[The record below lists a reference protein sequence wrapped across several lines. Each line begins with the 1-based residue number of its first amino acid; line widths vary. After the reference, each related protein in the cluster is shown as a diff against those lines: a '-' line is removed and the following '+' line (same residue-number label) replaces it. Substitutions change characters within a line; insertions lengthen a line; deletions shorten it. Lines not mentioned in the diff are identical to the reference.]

1 MGPSQ
6 TDRSWPELKTC
17 WRRAPGPCA
26 AASAPLVKERV
37 PDWVFLCPWAVW
49 LIFLGRVAHGQPSD
63 GEERFPAVWLR
74 CGGSHY
80 VRVGSGRTGGLRLP
94 AGTDPDPT
102 RNRSGDLPEPHR
114 TGYIDAESAAK
125 ARGAASLDP
134 GQQALA
140 CAEPYWRTALAAP
153 LSGALH
159 CAITQEPRG

>member
-1 MGPSQ
+1 MDNHPTVKKGSLLYGSDAEP
-6 TDRSWPELKTC
+6 L
-17 WRRAPGPCA
+17 RASG
-26 AASAPLVKERV
+26 V
-37 PDWVFLCPWAVW
+37 
-49 LIFLGRVAHGQPSD
+49 GAH
-63 GEERFPAVWLR
+63 R
-74 CGGSHY
+74 
-80 VRVGSGRTGGLRLP
+80 GLRLP

>member
-1 MGPSQ
+1 MAPM
-6 TDRSWPELKTC
+6 
-17 WRRAPGPCA
+17 RREPLR
-26 AASAPLVKERV
+26 AS
-37 PDWVFLCPWAVW
+37 
-49 LIFLGRVAHGQPSD
+49 G
-63 GEERFPAVWLR
+63 
-74 CGGSHY
+74 
-80 VRVGSGRTGGLRLP
+80 VGARTWGLRLP